1 MIMSTKAFSFF
12 RVFMFISNIKFRIG
26 FLLLLLVQ
34 FTSAQNVLF
43 SEIQKKDNKN
53 IKFEILGKIE
63 GHYLVY
69 KNISRTHFLATY
81 DAQMQLI
88 ETNELDFLPE
98 NIFDIDFIRYPDY
111 FIVLFQY
118 QKNKTVYCNAAK
130 VDIHGKLLQPIAVL
144 NFTNIGFFANQKI
157 FKTVYSEDKQQIL
170 VFKKNVK
177 NDVISLEAKLYNP
190 NFSLIDS
197 VFQQYGFNARND
209 NFTDCSID
217 NLGNFYFVK
226 EQTEFNGDNIKSLEL
241 YQHRFNQI
249 GFVNIPIDLKG
260 FFVTGSC
267 LKVDNIN
274 KKILLNAFYLS
285 EKQDLPEGL
294 FSAVIDPLNFVTE
307 KSSFNLFSEDIKKS
321 LQSDKYKKDNQQI
334 ILSEN
339 ILLKKNGSFI
349 LMAEDNYTEL
359 VYNNNQFNNSNYYDP
374 SSGYASNDYYMYNQ
388 NFNSYRSFNSFNNSN
403 SLRYYYKDIVLVGI
417 GEDLQMEWVNQIK
430 KNQVDVEQ
438 DNFLSFTTI
447 NLGTQIQYVFI
458 DKDPQHEI
466 MSIQGLFSDGSI
478 KRYPAIKSRQLGYE
492 FMPRLSKQVGSKELL
507 MPFIYLGKI
516 GFAKI
521 MF

>member
-1 MIMSTKAFSFF
+1 MNTIVSLKYQPLSFF
-12 RVFMFISNIKFRIG
+12 NNKIVLLGIVFLFSVSQSF
-26 FLLLLLVQ
+26 
-34 FTSAQNVLF
+34 AQNLLF
-43 SEIQKKDNKN
+43 SEVQKKDNRN
-53 IKFEILGKIE
+53 IKFEIIGKVD

-69 KNISRTHFLATY
+69 KNIARTHFLSSY

-88 ETNELDFLPE
+88 ETNMLDFLPE
-98 NIFDIDFIRYPDY
+98 NLFDIDFIRYPDY

-130 VDIHGKLLQPIAVL
+130 VDIHGKLLKPITGL
-144 NFTNIGFFANQKI
+144 NFTNIGFFASQKI

-177 NDVISLEAKLYNP
+177 NDVISLEAKLFNA

-197 VFQQYGFNARND
+197 VFQQYRFNVRNE

-226 EQTEFNGDNIKSLEL
+226 ETITSNGDNIKSLEL
-241 YQHRFNQI
+241 FQHRFNQI
-249 GFVNIPIDLKG
+249 GFVNLPINLNG
-260 FFVTGSC
+260 YFVTGSC
-267 LKVDNIN
+267 IKVDNIN
-274 KKILLNAFYLS
+274 KKILINAFYLE
-285 EKQDLPEGL
+285 EKQDIAEGL
-294 FSAVIDPLNFVTE
+294 FSAIIDPLNFAQE
-307 KSSFNLFSEDIKKS
+307 KSAFNLFSEEVKKS
-321 LQSDKYKKDNQQI
+321 LQSEKFKKNNQQI

-339 ILLKKNGSFI
+339 IQLKKNGSFI
-349 LMAEDNYTEL
+349 LMAEDNFTEL

-374 SSGYASNDYYMYNQ
+374 SSGYASNDYYLYNQ
-388 NFNSYRSFNSFNNSN
+388 NYNNYRSYNGFNNSN
-403 SLRYYYKDIVLVGI
+403 SLRYYYKDIVMVGI

-447 NLGTQIQYVFI
+447 NLGSQIQYLFI

-466 MSIQGLFSDGSI
+466 ISIHGLFSDGSI
-478 KRYPAIKSRQLGYE
+478 NRYPAIKSRQLGFE
-492 FMPRLSKQVGSKELL
+492 FMPRLAKQVGSKELL
-507 MPFIYLGKI
+507 MPFIFMGKI
-516 GFAKI
+516 GFAKLS
-521 MF
+521 F

>member
-1 MIMSTKAFSFF
+1 MNTMISAIFQSLNYLCKKIILLGLFF
-12 RVFMFISNIKFRIG
+12 LFFVYHS
-26 FLLLLLVQ
+26 
-34 FTSAQNVLF
+34 SAQNVLF

-53 IKFEILGKIE
+53 IKFEILGKVE

-69 KNISRTHFLATY
+69 KNISRSHFLSTY

-88 ETNELDFLPE
+88 ETNALDFLPE
-98 NIFDIDFIRYPDY
+98 NLFDIDFIRYPDY
-111 FIVLFQY
+111 FIVLFQH

-130 VDIHGKLLQPIAVL
+130 VDIHGKLLQPITVL
-144 NFTNIGFFANQKI
+144 NYTNIGFFASQKI

-170 VFKKNVK
+170 VFKKNIR
-177 NDVISLEAKLYNP
+177 NDIISLDAKLYNTS
-190 NFSLIDS
+190 FLLIDS
-197 VFQQYGFNARND
+197 VIQLYSFNVRKE
-209 NFTDCSID
+209 NFTDCSVD
-217 NLGNFYFVK
+217 NNGNFYFIK
-226 EQTEFNGDNIKSLEL
+226 ESTEFNGDNIKSLEL

-249 GFVNIPIDLKG
+249 GFVNLSINLSG
-260 FFVTGSC
+260 YFVTGSC
-267 LKVDNIN
+267 IKVDNIN
-274 KKILLNAFYLS
+274 KKIVLNAFYLE
-285 EKQDLPEGL
+285 EKEDIVEGL
-294 FSAVIDPLNFVTE
+294 FSAVVDPINFVTK
-307 KSSFNLFSEDIKKS
+307 KSVFNLFSEDIKKS
-321 LQSDKYKKDNQQI
+321 LQSEKYKKNNQQI
-334 ILSEN
+334 ILPEN

-349 LMAEDNYTEL
+349 LMAEDNYTES

-374 SSGYASNDYYMYNQ
+374 SSGYASNDYYVYNQ
-388 NFNSYRSFNSFNNSN
+388 NYNNYRSYNSLSN
-403 SLRYYYKDIVLVGI
+403 TNALRYYYKDIVMVGI

-466 MSIQGLFSDGSI
+466 ISIQGLFSDGSI

-507 MPFIYLGKI
+507 MPFVYMGKI
-516 GFAKI
+516 GLAKI
-521 MF
+521 IF

>member
-1 MIMSTKAFSFF
+1 MNTMLSVMRQSL
-12 RVFMFISNIKFRIG
+12 NIGSIKMGLLGIFVL
-26 FLLLLLVQ
+26 FLFQ
-34 FTSAQNVLF
+34 HASAQNVLF

-53 IKFEILGKIE
+53 IKFEILGKVE

-69 KNISRTHFLATY
+69 KNISRTHFLSTY

-88 ETNELDFLPE
+88 ETNALDFLPE
-98 NIFDIDFIRYPDY
+98 NLFDIDFIRYPDY
-111 FIVLFQY
+111 FIVLYQY
-118 QKNKTVYCNAAK
+118 QKNKRVFCNAAK
-130 VDIHGKLLQPIAVL
+130 VDIHGKLKQPISIL
-144 NFTNIGFFANQKI
+144 NFTDIGFFANQKI

-177 NDVISLEAKLYNP
+177 NDIIFLEAKLYDTG
-190 NFSLIDS
+190 FSLKDS
-197 VFQQYGFNARND
+197 VFQQYGFNTRND

-217 NLGNFYFVK
+217 NLGNLYFIK
-226 EQTEFNGDNIKSLEL
+226 ESTAFNGDNINSLEL
-241 YQHRFNQI
+241 FQHRFNQI
-249 GFVNIPIDLKG
+249 GFINMPIDLTG
-260 FFVTGSC
+260 YFVTGSC

-274 KKILLNAFYLS
+274 KKILINAFYLS
-285 EKQDLPEGL
+285 EKQDIPEGL
-294 FSAVIDPLNFVTE
+294 FSAVIEPENFVVE
-307 KSSFNLFSEDIKKS
+307 KSIFNLFSEDIKKS
-321 LQSDKYKKDNQQI
+321 LQSNKYKNDNQQV

-359 VYNNNQFNNSNYYDP
+359 AYNNNQFRNSNFYDP
-374 SSGYASNDYYMYNQ
+374 STGYASNDYFLYNQ
-388 NFNSYRSFNSFNNSN
+388 NNNNYRSFNSFNNSN
-403 SLRYYYKDIVLVGI
+403 SLRYYYKDIVMVGI

-430 KNQVDVEQ
+430 KNQVDVDQ

-466 MSIQGLFSDGSI
+466 ISMQGLFSDGSL
-478 KRYPAIKSRQLGYE
+478 KRYPAIKSRQMGYE

>member
-1 MIMSTKAFSFF
+1 MALLGVVFLFF
-12 RVFMFISNIKFRIG
+12 VHHI
-26 FLLLLLVQ
+26 
-34 FTSAQNVLF
+34 SAQNLLF

-53 IKFEILGKIE
+53 IKFEILGKID

-69 KNISRTHFLATY
+69 KNISRTHFLSTY
-81 DAQMQLI
+81 DLQMQLI
-88 ETNELDFLPE
+88 ETNTLDFLPE
-98 NIFDIDFIRYPDY
+98 NLFDIDFIRYPDY
-111 FIVLFQY
+111 FIVLFQH

-130 VDIHGKLLQPIAVL
+130 VDIHGKLLQPITVL

-177 NDVISLEAKLYNP
+177 NDIISLEAKSYNI

-197 VFQQYGFNARND
+197 VFQQYSFNVRKE

-217 NLGNFYFVK
+217 NLGSFYFIK
-226 EQTEFNGDNIKSLEL
+226 ETTAFNGDNIKSLEL

-249 GFVNIPIDLKG
+249 GFVNLSLNLNG
-260 FFVTGSC
+260 FYVTGSC
-267 LKVDNIN
+267 IKVDNIN
-274 KKILLNAFYLS
+274 KKIVLNAFYLE
-285 EKQDLPEGL
+285 EKQDIAEGL
-294 FSAVIDPLNFVTE
+294 FSAVIDPLNLVTE
-307 KSSFNLFSEDIKKS
+307 KSVFNLFSEDIKKS
-321 LQSDKYKKDNQQI
+321 LQSERYKNNNQQI

-349 LMAEDNYTEL
+349 LMAEDNYTES

-374 SSGYASNDYYMYNQ
+374 SSGYASNDYYLYNQ
-388 NFNSYRSFNSFNNSN
+388 NNNNYRSYNSFNNSN
-403 SLRYYYKDIVLVGI
+403 ALRYYYKDIVMVGI

-438 DNFLSFTTI
+438 DNFLSFATI
-447 NLGTQIQYVFI
+447 NLGTQIQYLFI

-466 MSIQGLFSDGSI
+466 ISIHGLFSDGSI
-478 KRYPAIKSRQLGYE
+478 NRYPALKSRQLGYE

-507 MPFIYLGKI
+507 MPFIYMGKI

-521 MF
+521 IF